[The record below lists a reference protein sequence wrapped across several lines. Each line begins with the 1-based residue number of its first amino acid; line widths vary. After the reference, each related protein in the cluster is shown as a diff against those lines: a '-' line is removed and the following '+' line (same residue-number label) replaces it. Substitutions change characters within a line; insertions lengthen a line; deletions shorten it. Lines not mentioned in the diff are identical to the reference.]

1 MTTREQLLYEI
12 NNAPDLLLEEVLD
25 FLLFAK
31 TRRHQQPPA
40 AVMTELPSPEPS
52 PPIWETFEA
61 FADTLPE
68 PFAATLPSDGAI
80 QLDHYLYGAPKRDE

>member
-12 NNAPDLLLEEVLD
+12 NNTPDLLLEEVLD

-31 TRRHQQPPA
+31 TRRHQQTPE
-40 AVMTELPSPEPS
+40 AVVAELPSPEPS

-68 PFAATLPSDGAI
+68 SVAATLPVDGAAQI
-80 QLDHYLYGAPKRDE
+80 DHSLYGAPKRDA